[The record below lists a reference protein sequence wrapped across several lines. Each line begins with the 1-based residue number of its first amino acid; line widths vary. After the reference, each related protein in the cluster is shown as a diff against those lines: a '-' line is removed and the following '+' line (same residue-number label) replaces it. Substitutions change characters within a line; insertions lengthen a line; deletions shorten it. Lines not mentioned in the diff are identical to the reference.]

1 MNLQKLLSNKKNI
14 IILIFA
20 IVLMVLIV
28 GFVIYN
34 NTIHFVNSKYS
45 NISLKVISK
54 EYSLGSNRLKVN
66 LKLKNET
73 KDVESISTID
83 VKVINKDGKE
93 IYSYYENLNETI
105 KSGASYTIKIDEEL
119 SKETATQKIK
129 KIEFELKK

>member
-54 EYSLGSNRLKVN
+54 EYSLDSNRLKVN